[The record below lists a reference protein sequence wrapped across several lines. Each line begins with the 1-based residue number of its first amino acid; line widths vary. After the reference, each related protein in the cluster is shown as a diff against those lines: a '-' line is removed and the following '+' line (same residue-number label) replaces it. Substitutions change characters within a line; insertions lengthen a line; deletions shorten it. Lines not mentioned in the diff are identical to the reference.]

1 MHICICLLHI
11 ATHPPGMETLLVHSS
26 CYCSH
31 RDQPLAGSAEARAAA
46 VKAGAMEVVLQLLQ
60 DNINSRLAFDAADIL
75 AALVTNGA
83 DSFRQNPK
91 SQMLGQLVSVTKQ
104 LLHICDALTDDAPL
118 GCHRHSLDGVA
129 TNVDLSGISSERS
142 GHSELESIKEDSV
155 KALQLPA
162 APFSQALSE
171 TPSRAFA
178 RSASL
183 KLQPGLPP
191 IVTRADGQHSE
202 AAMPKTPYLPS
213 PEPTPPT
220 DADTA
225 STANRGGAASTS
237 HLGRTSKDIS
247 WLSSSQPSSSIPATV
262 SSSSRS
268 LSCSQSGGSTWMRG
282 LLKRIGSIRSQSS
295 ANTTGPGSVP
305 DLRRSASFQQSQ
317 LKASVLSPFASFS
330 ERPISPPAS
339 HTPTAIH
346 MPTPTAT
353 LNWVPRKPSCPRHP
367 SHPILQAV
375 VAAMTKC
382 IGGHPSYQ
390 AQAQQ
395 LGCAALALDVLS
407 LAGRVGV
414 KGGLAA
420 PAADLVKDLAEGN
433 GQCQQTLGQAGA
445 VGQLLAILK
454 VCCRS

>member
-1 MHICICLLHI
+1 MHICICLVHI
-11 ATHPPGMETLLVHSS
+11 ATHPPGMETLLVHCS

-31 RDQPLAGSAEARAAA
+31 HDQPLAGSAAARAAA

-75 AALVTNGA
+75 TALVSNSA
-83 DSFRQNPK
+83 DAFRRNPK
-91 SQMLGQLVSVTKQ
+91 SQVLGQLVSVTKQ
-104 LLHICDALTDDAPL
+104 LLHTCDALTDDAPL
-118 GCHRHSLDGVA
+118 GCPLQSLDGVA
-129 TNVDLSGISSERS
+129 ANVELSGINSERS
-142 GHSELESIKEDSV
+142 GYSELESIKEDSV
-155 KALQLPA
+155 EALQPPA
-162 APFSQALSE
+162 APFSQALSD

-191 IVTRADGQHSE
+191 VVTRADGQHSE
-202 AAMPKTPYLPS
+202 AAMPKTPHLPS
-213 PEPTPPT
+213 PEPIPPT

-225 STANRGGAASTS
+225 STANRGGTASTS
-237 HLGRTSKDIS
+237 YLGRTSKDIS

-268 LSCSQSGGSTWMRG
+268 LSRSQSAGSTWMGG

-295 ANTTGPGSVP
+295 DSTTGPGSVP
-305 DLRRSASFQQSQ
+305 YLQRSASFQQSQ

-330 ERPISPPAS
+330 ERPNSPPAL
-339 HTPTAIH
+339 HTPTPIH
-346 MPTPTAT
+346 MPEPAAA
-353 LNWVPRKPSCPRHP
+353 LNWIPRKSSCPRHP

-375 VAAMTKC
+375 VAAMAKC

-390 AQAQQ
+390 AQAQH

-407 LAGRVGV
+407 LAGKVGV

-420 PAADLVKDLAEGN
+420 PAADLIKGLAENN

-445 VGQLLAILK
+445 VGQLLAVLK
-454 VCCRS
+454 V